1 MEYTTLDIDGDK
13 FCISSRDTENGEPI
27 SKYAFGASI
36 ATVKKNWEELFGEL
50 SPVVLRDLDPC
61 LEPIA
66 NGEFVGI
73 ATPKSGNIDYIGY
86 DHIKHT
92 LMVTFKR
99 GKSYHYFDVPQSM
112 WQRFL
117 TSESKGKFLNA
128 NIKNIF
134 EYKAVEEK
142 AP

>member
-1 MEYTTLDIDGDK
+1 MEYTTLDIDGNH
-13 FCISSRDTENGEPI
+13 FCISSTETLGDPTG
-27 SKYAFGASI
+27 KVAFGKNI
-36 ATVKKNWEELFGEL
+36 AEVKAAWELKYEEL

-73 ATPKSGNIDYIGY
+73 ATPESGNIDYIGY